1 MDCWE
6 KLKRVLI
13 SKFSNI
19 KLRKSKGG
27 RDGGNR
33 AVGGGGRSSGLL
45 NLKNDVQTCEYKDIQ
60 VMWNIL
66 NRDEM
71 EMKQKQEHTEVITAA
86 IAKPI

>member
-13 SKFSNI
+13 SNFSKI

-33 AVGGGGRSSGLL
+33 AVGGGLV

-86 IAKPI
+86 IAKPIKCN